1 VINFG
6 DIYQRQ
12 SSYVLGFHGTDKW
25 VVDNVVDR
33 QIEHLRISVDTT
45 EWLGHG
51 IYFWENDPERALDW
65 AQNGKTKGKINQ
77 PDAVGA
83 VIDPGFCLDLTTL
96 AGLTEIAKVYQYL
109 KDYFLQAGIDLPK
122 NTVGKDKIKRELD
135 CAVIQAVHNYR
146 KTQGLDKYD
155 SARALFPEGEPLYKD
170 SGFRKH
176 NHVQICIVKPE
187 RCIKGYFRPLQ
198 SLSSSDR
205 A

>member
-1 VINFG
+1 MINFG
-6 DIYQRQ
+6 DIYQRPYA
-12 SSYVLGFHGTDKW
+12 YVLGFHGTDKW

-65 AQNGKTKGKINQ
+65 AQNGKTKG
-77 PDAVGA
+77 
-83 VIDPGFCLDLTTL
+83 L
-96 AGLTEIAKVYQYL
+96 E
-109 KDYFLQAGIDLPK
+109 
-122 NTVGKDKIKRELD
+122 
-135 CAVIQAVHNYR
+135 
-146 KTQGLDKYD
+146 KYD
-155 SARALFPEGEPLYKD
+155 SVRALFPEGEPLYKE

-198 SLSSSDR
+198 SLSSS
-205 A
+205 AIG